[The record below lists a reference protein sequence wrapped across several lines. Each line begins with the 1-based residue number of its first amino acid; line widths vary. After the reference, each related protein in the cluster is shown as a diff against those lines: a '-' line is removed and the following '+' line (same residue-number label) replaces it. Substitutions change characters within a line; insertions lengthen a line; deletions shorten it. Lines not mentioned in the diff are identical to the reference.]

1 MLMSVS
7 AFSVDIMLP
16 SFPRIVTDLDAAYGS
31 VQWTI
36 TLYMFMAGAAQIVWG
51 PLSDRIGRK
60 PVLAAGLVIYLAGAA
75 MSAVAPSIFWLLAGR
90 ALQGFGGAATTV
102 LARAVMRDL
111 FSGQEL
117 ARSLALVTA
126 IFAVG
131 PIAAPLVGAAIGV
144 PFGWRVLFGAL
155 AVFAVGLISVLI
167 WLPETIRAKAPDAIA
182 PRVLASRAARLV
194 RNPQSRYFLILS
206 AISMASMLLI
216 IIAAPRI
223 FDVSFGITGT
233 LFATMFALHGT
244 GIVVGQALNRRMIP
258 RLGIVRAMIV
268 GNCILIVSAS
278 LITVTALLGW
288 LTPWS
293 LVVMFMLFST
303 SHLIVFSNAS
313 ALVLDPHGDIAGFA
327 AAGYGFVSQIGASLL
342 SGVLILLA
350 GGDPLIFGFTLLALC
365 LVMLVMILNWHWRYP
380 PRRGR

>member
-16 SFPRIVTDLDAAYGS
+16 SFPRIVSDLDASYGG

-36 TLYMFMAGAAQIVWG
+36 TLYMFMAGAAQIIWG
-51 PLSDRIGRK
+51 PLSDRVGRK
-60 PVLAAGLVIYLAGAA
+60 PVLATGLVIYLAGAA
-75 MSAVAPSIFWLLAGR
+75 ISAAAPSIFWLLVGR

-111 FSGQEL
+111 FSGREL

-155 AVFAVGLISVLI
+155 AVFALGLISVL
-167 WLPETIRAKAPDAIA
+167 LRMPETIKVKTPDAIA
-182 PRVLASRAARLV
+182 PRVLAARAARLV
-194 RNPQSRYFLILS
+194 SHPQSRYFLVLS
-206 AISMASMLLI
+206 AISMSTILLI
-216 IIAAPRI
+216 IMAAPRI
-223 FDVSFGITGT
+223 FDVRFGITGT
-233 LFATMFALHGT
+233 LFASMFALHGT
-244 GIVVGQALNRRMIP
+244 GIIAGQILNRRMIP
-258 RLGIVRAMIV
+258 HLGTVKAMIV
-268 GNCILIVSAS
+268 GSCVLIVSTG
-278 LITVTALLGW
+278 LIAIMAALGW

-293 LVVMFMLFST
+293 LVATFVLFST
-303 SHLIVFSNAS
+303 SYLIVFSNAT

-327 AAGYGFVSQIGASLL
+327 AAGFGFISQIGS
-342 SGVLILLA
+342 SLLA
-350 GGDPLIFGFTLLALC
+350 GVLALMVGDDPLALGITLVTICLLTLA
-365 LVMLVMILNWHWRYP
+365 MILNWHWRHP
-380 PRRGR
+380 ARQGR